1 VLQPASSPQSD
12 TNDNDPAFQELN
24 SVFPIELL
32 PQDQNENQVAG
43 QPATFDPN
51 FWKEFENHLAICG
64 EPTSAADSEVPFLAE
79 EHPPESYLTNGVS
92 TTTSSFLSGLDNILS
107 EVSAI
112 GNAQEEIF
120 NHVEA
125 EPMYMDVD
133 DNIVPP
139 PQPETFSNN
148 NLPTPVCAPFS
159 IPVNTD
165 GGMVCASFN
174 VPVNTD
180 GDVPLVVQVA
190 TIPSRSQTVIMQGPA
205 LAARL
210 STTQAQCR
218 PVMQASVGS
227 PRVKKVAKTNA
238 ERCELYRIRQKTK
251 KKEGDEELRRLEDK
265 NKTLKAKEAALRNK
279 VKRMKEAALRMGLGN
294 YFNFDM

>member
-1 VLQPASSPQSD
+1 VQGQPGFNSTFD
-12 TNDNDPAFQELN
+12 TNDIDPALPHVN
-24 SVFPIELL
+24 TIFPEEHIPFL
-32 PQDQNENQVAG
+32 PNNNDNAAQKD
-43 QPATFDPN
+43 PATLDDDTFIKNLLEYSYTCDEPIADVFDFPS
-51 FWKEFENHLAICG
+51 L
-64 EPTSAADSEVPFLAE
+64 PE
-79 EHPPESYLTNGVS
+79 EALDIHLTNGQS
-92 TTTSSFLSGLDNILS
+92 RSPASRSLDNIPS
-107 EVSAI
+107 EVSAD
-112 GNAQEEIF
+112 GLAQEETF

-125 EPMYMDVD
+125 ETMYMDVD

-165 GGMVCASFN
+165 GGMVSASFN

-279 VKRMKEAALRMGLGN
+279 AKRMKEAALRMGLGN
-294 YFNFDM
+294 YFKFDI

>member
-1 VLQPASSPQSD
+1 
-12 TNDNDPAFQELN
+12 
-24 SVFPIELL
+24 
-32 PQDQNENQVAG
+32 
-43 QPATFDPN
+43 
-51 FWKEFENHLAICG
+51 
-64 EPTSAADSEVPFLAE
+64 
-79 EHPPESYLTNGVS
+79 
-92 TTTSSFLSGLDNILS
+92 LDNILS

-180 GDVPLVVQVA
+180 EDIPLVVQVA

-227 PRVKKVAKTNA
+227 SRVKKVAKTNA

>member
-1 VLQPASSPQSD
+1 MGASTPHSTPMTLIQPFPMLTPYSQKNTSFSFPTTMTMLPNRIQQPLTMTPSSR
-12 TNDNDPAFQELN
+12 TCL
-24 SVFPIELL
+24 
-32 PQDQNENQVAG
+32 
-43 QPATFDPN
+43 
-51 FWKEFENHLAICG
+51 
-64 EPTSAADSEVPFLAE
+64 
-79 EHPPESYLTNGVS
+79 
-92 TTTSSFLSGLDNILS
+92 NILT
-107 EVSAI
+107 
-112 GNAQEEIF
+112 
-120 NHVEA
+120 HVTNRSQ
-125 EPMYMDVD
+125 MFS
-133 DNIVPP
+133 
-139 PQPETFSNN
+139 TSHLSNN

-165 GGMVCASFN
+165 GGMVSASFN

-227 PRVKKVAKTNA
+227 SRVKKVAKTNA

-265 NKTLKAKEAALRNK
+265 NKTLKAKETALRNK
-279 VKRMKEAALRMGLGN
+279 AKRMKE
-294 YFNFDM
+294 